1 MKKPEKASVTNAKDE
16 GIRRMPVNRWNEDES
31 VRLLNEP
38 NTEKNNWKELENMDK
53 QKVLNELRSAKDV
66 YVLVS
71 RCTRMPYVVCDP
83 ETFDDEIL
91 IYFHEEDVK
100 KEGARMIEEKNP
112 IQIVR
117 VEENQRLRFYA
128 NLYTMGVN
136 SILVDKGLVSEML
149 IQLTELVTR
158 PDPSKLPKGQ
168 ILVENPGL
176 HLTALYFMQEVRKQK
191 LEKLTDEL
199 KEMQE
204 EILADYSRGKFLVPF
219 QDGNGVPLL
228 KQPNGD
234 TYQPIFTD
242 AIEFGKFNRENKFKG
257 AIVEATKIPAVL
269 VKEARGVAVNPMGVN
284 LQLPITKRPAQPG
297 QGAPAGANPGAGTN
311 GAAPSV
317 KDNGA
322 AGTDSA
328 AGSAGGNSQG
338 AAENEADR

>member
-1 MKKPEKASVTNAKDE
+1 MEDAAN
-16 GIRRMPVNRWNEDES
+16 GWNENEH
-31 VRLLNEP
+31 VRLMNKQAA
-38 NTEKNNWKELENMDK
+38 EKNNWKELENMDK
-53 QKVLNELRSAKDV
+53 QKVLNELRNAKDV

-91 IYFHEEDVK
+91 VYFREEDVK

-136 SILVDKGLVSEML
+136 SILVDKGLESETL

-204 EILADYSRGKFLVPF
+204 EILADYSRS
-219 QDGNGVPLL
+219 NGGSSSGPGGRCDHYGERSRSGCFRGCGSRGSRRGW
-228 KQPNGD
+228 NG
-234 TYQPIFTD
+234 
-242 AIEFGKFNRENKFKG
+242 RSRR
-257 AIVEATKIPAVL
+257 
-269 VKEARGVAVNPMGVN
+269 RG
-284 LQLPITKRPAQPG
+284 I
-297 QGAPAGANPGAGTN
+297 
-311 GAAPSV
+311 
-317 KDNGA
+317 
-322 AGTDSA
+322 
-328 AGSAGGNSQG
+328 GSSRRQRRGWYLHQ
-338 AAENEADR
+338 ADRWGPGGDHCRGRRRSGRHLDDGARRR

>member
-1 MKKPEKASVTNAKDE
+1 MEDAAN
-16 GIRRMPVNRWNEDES
+16 GWNENEH
-31 VRLLNEP
+31 VRLMNKQAA
-38 NTEKNNWKELENMDK
+38 EKNNWKELENMDK
-53 QKVLNELRSAKDV
+53 QKVLNELRNAKDV

-91 IYFHEEDVK
+91 VYFREEDVK

-136 SILVDKGLVSEML
+136 SILVDKGLESETL

-269 VKEARGVAVNPMGVN
+269 VKEAKGVAVNPMGVN

-297 QGAPAGANPGAGTN
+297 QGAPAGANHGTRANGATPAGT
-311 GAAPSV
+311 AA
-317 KDNGA
+317 KANGA
-322 AGTDSA
+322 AGAA
-328 AGSAGGNSQG
+328 AGSAEENGQG
-338 AAENEADR
+338 TAENGADGK